1 MKLNINDNGQF
12 VLFNLFIKIFML
24 LIIII
29 YIFINFFQ
37 IKINSLQISKNYIKI
52 ENNLNISFHSKLSK
66 KINIGI
72 YGHSIQ
78 NGGRARITT
87 FLIDYLNTIKNFNI
101 FLFTQLR
108 NPENE
113 YRIPSD
119 IKRMTIKNNLIK
131 IVKKNKIDIL
141 IYELTNVQEINI
153 LNSIDD
159 LKVIFYIHSSIF
171 YLIYSNYEYFKLVYK
186 SLTNSKYVISII
198 PFENDYLFEKWGI
211 KSILM
216 NNFMTYEY
224 NLIIPSDLTDNSIL
238 MIGRANDK
246 KKRFEIGILAMEYII
261 EYFPECELKIIS
273 NLTEIDNLM
282 DLIRNVHYKNNI
294 KLIDYTLS
302 PEIYFRKA
310 SMHFFPS
317 ITEGFPLVLSE
328 TKIYGIPNIL
338 LGIDYISNFKGGTI
352 MIYDDKS
359 ESLAQESINILKN
372 KEYKKNLGKESRKS
386 MKKFKNELLLNKW
399 IKLILSIINGNI
411 YYQELKKKDEKL
423 TKREALKIINNQLNL
438 LKMRIKAFK
447 NITQLDFGNFS
458 FLENINI

>member
-1 MKLNINDNGQF
+1 MKLNINDNGQTIL
-12 VLFNLFIKIFML
+12 LFNLFKKIFF

-29 YIFINFFQ
+29 YNFIIFYQ
-37 IKINSLQISKNYIKI
+37 LKINSFQINNNYIKI
-52 ENNLNISFHSKLSK
+52 ENNLNMSFHTKISQ
-66 KINIGI
+66 KINIAI

-87 FLIDYLNTIKNFNI
+87 FLIDYLNTIKIFNI

-108 NPENE
+108 NQENE
-113 YRIPSD
+113 YRIPSN

-131 IVKKNKIDIL
+131 ILKKYKIDIL
-141 IYELTNVQEINI
+141 IYELTNAQEIDI
-153 LNSIDD
+153 LNRIDD

-171 YLIYSNYEYFKLVYK
+171 YLIYSNYSYFKSVYK
-186 SLTNSKYVISII
+186 SLTNSEYVISII

-224 NLIIPSDLTDNSIL
+224 NHIIPSDLTDYSIL
-238 MIGRANDK
+238 MIGRAKDK
-246 KKRFEIGILAMEYII
+246 KKRFEIGIQAMEYIV

-273 NLTEIDNLM
+273 NLTDIDKLE
-282 DLIRNVHYKNNI
+282 DLIRNVYYKNNI
-294 KLIDYTLS
+294 KLIDYTLT
-302 PEIYFRKA
+302 PEIYFRKT
-310 SMHFFPS
+310 SIHFFPS

-338 LGIDYISNFKGGTI
+338 LGIDYISNCKGGTI

-372 KEYKKNLGKESRKS
+372 NEYKKNLGKESRKS

-399 IKLILSIINGNI
+399 IKLILSIN
-411 YYQELKKKDEKL
+411 
-423 TKREALKIINNQLNL
+423 
-438 LKMRIKAFK
+438 
-447 NITQLDFGNFS
+447 
-458 FLENINI
+458 

>member
-1 MKLNINDNGQF
+1 M
-12 VLFNLFIKIFML
+12 
-24 LIIII
+24 
-29 YIFINFFQ
+29 
-37 IKINSLQISKNYIKI
+37 
-52 ENNLNISFHSKLSK
+52 SFHTKISQ
-66 KINIGI
+66 KINIAI

-87 FLIDYLNTIKNFNI
+87 FLIDYLNTIKIFNI

-108 NPENE
+108 NQENE

-131 IVKKNKIDIL
+131 ILKKYKIDIL
-141 IYELTNVQEINI
+141 IYELTNAHEIDI
-153 LNSIDD
+153 LNRIDD

-171 YLIYSNYEYFKLVYK
+171 YLIYSNYSYFKSVYK
-186 SLTNSKYVISII
+186 SLTYSEYVISII

-224 NLIIPSDLTDNSIL
+224 NHIIPSDLTDYSIL

-246 KKRFEIGILAMEYII
+246 KKRFEIGIQAMEYIV

-273 NLTEIDNLM
+273 NLTDIDKLE
-282 DLIRNVHYKNNI
+282 DLIRNVYYKNNI

-302 PEIYFRKA
+302 PEIYFRKT
-310 SMHFFPS
+310 SIHFFPS

-372 KEYKKNLGKESRKS
+372 NEYKKNLGKESRKS

-423 TKREALKIINNQLNL
+423 SNEEALKII
-438 LKMRIKAFK
+438 KT
-447 NITQLDFGNFS
+447 NI
-458 FLENINI
+458 